1 MCSKQILVA
10 FVCMYD
16 GLTIQTS
23 ALNLNFNKS
32 HAQWLQ
38 NDKVAESWQKE
49 RKVNE
54 KKESNS
60 NMI

>member
-1 MCSKQILVA
+1 MCSKQIPVA

-38 NDKVAESWQKE
+38 NDKVAES
-49 RKVNE
+49 
-54 KKESNS
+54 
-60 NMI
+60 